1 MEYDSD
7 GSPARRNQTF
17 PLYKEIGCLVGL
29 CIFFLNIS
37 AAIRLSRQILGGGL
51 LNKHLSM
58 KKELLTLACLAG
70 LGLTASATD
79 FTDVLTLEEA
89 QIAAAMDGQEVNG
102 YWDTGHPD
110 FAWFGESGI
119 EYRIGGVVDD
129 EDGGMQFYYG
139 GFVATND
146 NPDGLYLKSV
156 KFLSDDGTVYGRTT
170 PVEYHLDGDTYVPNV
185 GGYFDYSDW
194 SYITYPGNTYLDQSS
209 YGYYVA
215 EEPFP
220 YVVISPN
227 SGTSY
232 HISGIEITWTDQPV
246 VPQVKTPS
254 ISINSDYYTQAIPT
268 GTSVSMSCATNDAT
282 IHYTVSINGA
292 AAQEFTG
299 TAGTSS
305 AEYVMVGNAG
315 DVFAFTC
322 WATKD
327 GYTDS
332 EIVTKEA
339 TLTLPGLEAPTGDIS
354 EYAWFDCIL
363 GRTGTISNPNEDGI
377 GTIVYTIN
385 DGEEQES
392 TATSVQFVIEGE
404 IGSMFTVSAY
414 IKCEGYNNSPVVT
427 MSKEIKT
434 NKLNAPYF
442 EPGDGAE
449 VQAGKQIRIASNQAY
464 MCKGFKYRINE
475 GEWIVAEGEDDV
487 RFNIEADCTVEAQML
502 ANTEG
507 SYSYYIDS
515 DIVSASYTLEV
526 INENMYVLIPAVFG
540 FTGSTL
546 SDHAEYTAELN
557 GVTFEAKTGMN
568 SRNYFDWGGGSSFGD
583 HICNLDPMPQGIQ
596 RIKTEDNYNK
606 AMVVFLS
613 DTPILDNGW
622 SLYNNFSDDMNNAV
636 VIESADN
643 GLWVNLAEYDEENG
657 TEFAGKQ
664 YMLIRPYDIGGWS
677 ATTRIIF
684 DTNENPTV
692 GVENIEAE
700 TALADG
706 IYNLNGIVVKNDRLA
721 KGIYVKVANGKAS
734 KMIVK

>member
-1 MEYDSD
+1 
-7 GSPARRNQTF
+7 
-17 PLYKEIGCLVGL
+17 
-29 CIFFLNIS
+29 
-37 AAIRLSRQILGGGL
+37 
-51 LNKHLSM
+51 M

-89 QIAAAMDGQEVNG
+89 QIAAAMDGGQTIYEYNDG
-102 YWDTGHPD
+102 PRPD
-110 FAWFGESGI
+110 FTWFGLESGV
-119 EYRIGGVVDD
+119 EYRIVGIV
-129 EDGGMQFYYG
+129 DGGYDDIQFYYDSG
-139 GFVATND
+139 VASIE

-156 KFLSDDGTVYGRTT
+156 KIINGDGNVYGRSSA
-170 PVEYHLDGDTYVPNV
+170 VEFYEDGGRFYPKV
-185 GGYFDYSDW
+185 GWDEENW
-194 SYITYPGNTYLDQSS
+194 TNYPGNTSLESTG
-209 YGYYVA
+209 YGDFVA
-215 EEPFP
+215 EDPFQ
-220 YVVISPN
+220 YVVVMPTPGSW
-227 SGTSY
+227 SY
-232 HISGIEITWTDQPV
+232 CDSIEITWTDVIP
-246 VPQVKTPS
+246 VPQVKTPT
-254 ISINSDYYTQAIPT
+254 IFVDDDYNTGAIVS
-268 GTSVSMSCATNDAT
+268 GTIVYMSCNTAEST
-282 IHYTVSINGA
+282 IHYTVSKNGA
-292 AAQEFTG
+292 AAEEFTG
-299 TAGTSS
+299 TDGS
-305 AEYVMVGNAG
+305 AAAQYEMVGVPG

-322 WATKD
+322 WATKE
-327 GYTDS
+327 GYTVS
-332 EIVTKEA
+332 ETVTETA
-339 TLTLPGLEAPTGDIS
+339 TLTLPGLEAPNGDITPYS
-354 EYAWFDCIL
+354 WFECVL
-363 GRTGTISNPNEDGI
+363 GRTGTIRNPNEGGR

-392 TATSVQFVIEGE
+392 TASSVQFVIEGE

-427 MSKEIKT
+427 MSKEIQT

-449 VQAGKQIRIASNQAY
+449 LQAGQRVRISCNQDW
-464 MCKGFKYRINE
+464 MGKGYKYRVNG
-475 GEWIVAEGEDDV
+475 GEWIVTENSDDV
-487 RFNIEADCTVEAQML
+487 FITPEGNCTIEAQYL
-502 ANTEG
+502 ANPEG
-507 SYSYYIDS
+507 MYNYYVDS
-515 DIVSASYTLEV
+515 DIASASYTIEV
-526 INENMYVLIPAVFG
+526 INENMYVLVPAVFG
-540 FTGSTL
+540 FTGTTL

-568 SRNYFDWGGGSSFGD
+568 SRNYFDWGGGSSYGD

-596 RIKTEDNYNK
+596 RIKTQDNYNK

-622 SLYNNFSDDMNNAV
+622 ALYNNFSDDMNNAV

-664 YMLIRPYDIGGWS
+664 YMLIRPYDIGGWA

-692 GVENIEAE
+692 GVESVEAE